1 MAILNYIFFYFY
13 VRKNSTERV
22 ALTSKFVNHVV
33 PEVVLKYVS
42 KCGKFRQTMRTC
54 LLDNYCMSK
63 ILRPTVVF
71 CAKRSIYQTYISFKH
86 ATFYSN
92 LVVHIRDHY
101 INIPFHVESMA
112 IVIDPNWQISCSDK
126 DAKAG
131 FKHFREYPFTSYSS
145 VIPRSFSQLKH

>member
-13 VRKNSTERV
+13 VRKNSTVRV
-22 ALTSKFVNHVV
+22 ALTSKFANHVV

-112 IVIDPNWQISCSDK
+112 IVI
-126 DAKAG
+126 G
-131 FKHFREYPFTSYSS
+131 
-145 VIPRSFSQLKH
+145 VIQRSFMDFIWITILMFVFIFLAIQAVFMANA